1 MTQTGDAMKVV
12 ILAGGRGLRLSDV
25 TGETPKPMILINGIP
40 LIQHIINHY
49 SHYGFNDFVICTG
62 YKSEVIEDHFLNNMP
77 DEISIKIVNSG
88 EYSSIADR
96 LWSIRKEINNEPFLL
111 SYADNL
117 SNVNINKIINSFNKS
132 DRILTL
138 VAVHPYIQYGVL
150 NLKGNNLI
158 SFKEKGID
166 KNSWVNGGFMVAD
179 YRIFDVINKYQSKGF
194 GYILEYLAST
204 SNINVYKHDGF
215 WKSIDNNKDLVYLE
229 SLLEEN
235 DKILDEFEE

>member
-1 MTQTGDAMKVV
+1 MTQKGDIMKVV
-12 ILAGGRGLRLSDV
+12 ILAGGKGLRLSNI
-25 TGETPKPMILINGIP
+25 TSELPKPMILIDGIP

-49 SHYGFNDFVICTG
+49 SHYGFNDFIICTG
-62 YKSEVIEDHFLNNMP
+62 YKSDIIEDYFLNNMP

-88 EYSSIADR
+88 EYSSMTDR

-117 SNVNINKIINSFNKS
+117 SNVNINKIIDSFNKS

-138 VAVHPYIQYGVL
+138 AAVHPYIEYGVL
-150 NLKGNNLI
+150 NLKGNDLI

-166 KNSWVNGGFMVAD
+166 KNSWINGGFMVAD
-179 YRIFDVINKYQSKGF
+179 YKIFEIINKYQEKGF
-194 GYILEYLAST
+194 GYVLEYLASIN
-204 SNINVYKHDGF
+204 NINVYKHEGF
-215 WKSIDNNKDLVYLE
+215 WKSIDNNKDLLFME

-235 DKILDEFEE
+235 DKLLVEYEK

>member
-1 MTQTGDAMKVV
+1 MLQTGDVMKVV
-12 ILAGGRGLRLSDV
+12 ILAGGRGLRLNNLTD
-25 TGETPKPMILINGIP
+25 ELPKPMIQIDGIP

-49 SHYGFNDFVICTG
+49 SHYGFNEFIICTG
-62 YKSEVIEDHFLNNMP
+62 YKSEVIEEYFLNNMP
-77 DEISIKIVNSG
+77 DEMSIKIVNSG

-117 SNVNINKIINSFNKS
+117 SNVNINKILDSFNKS

-138 VAVHPYIQYGVL
+138 AAVHPYIEYGVL
-150 NLKGNNLI
+150 NIKGNDLV

-166 KNSWVNGGFMVAD
+166 KNAWINGGFMVAD

-194 GYILEYLAST
+194 GYILEYLASIN
-204 SNINVYKHDGF
+204 NINIYKHDGF
-215 WKSIDNNKDLVYLE
+215 WKAIDNNKDLLYME

-235 DKILDEFEE
+235 GKILVEYEE